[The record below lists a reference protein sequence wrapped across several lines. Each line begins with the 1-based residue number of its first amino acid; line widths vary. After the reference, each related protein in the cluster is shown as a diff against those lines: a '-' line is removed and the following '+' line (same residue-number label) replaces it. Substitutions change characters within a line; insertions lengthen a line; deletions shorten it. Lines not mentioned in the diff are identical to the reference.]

1 MTWKEYLDEMKV
13 EFLLKASVIPR
24 WAFKKELTYIKREI
38 GILSPVNSKF

>member
-24 WAFKKELTYIKREI
+24 RAFKRTNLYKERNWNLVAGEQ
-38 GILSPVNSKF
+38 